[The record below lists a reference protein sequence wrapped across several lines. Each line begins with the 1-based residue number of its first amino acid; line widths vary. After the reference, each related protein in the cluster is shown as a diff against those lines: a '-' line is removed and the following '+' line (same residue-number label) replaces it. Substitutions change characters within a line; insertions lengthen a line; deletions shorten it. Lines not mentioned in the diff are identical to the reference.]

1 MRIKLSV
8 VSHLMFLFYESM
20 ACVVYLREPIDFT
33 LIFHIVCIKST
44 KSIDDNFYKKIID
57 AKLKQNCKL
66 STR

>member
-1 MRIKLSV
+1 
-8 VSHLMFLFYESM
+8 M

-33 LIFHIVCIKST
+33 LVFHNVCIKSI

-57 AKLKQNCKL
+57 AKLKRNCKL

>member
-33 LIFHIVCIKST
+33 LIFHIVCIKSI
-44 KSIDDNFYKKIID
+44 KSIDDNFYKRIID